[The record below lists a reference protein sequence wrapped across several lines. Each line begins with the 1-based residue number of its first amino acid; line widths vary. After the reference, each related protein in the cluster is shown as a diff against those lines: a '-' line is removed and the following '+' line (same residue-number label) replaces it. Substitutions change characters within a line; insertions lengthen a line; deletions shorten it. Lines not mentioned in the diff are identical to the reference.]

1 MKTKQKSNAVDLMRT
16 LRDRMSEEMKGM
28 TPRQQIEYMEKKS
41 GLKRKERDEVST
53 DAGTGS

>member
-1 MKTKQKSNAVDLMRT
+1 MKTKPTSNAVQLMRT

-28 TPRQQIEYMEKKS
+28 TPRQQIEYMEKRS
-41 GLKRKERDEVST
+41 GLKRKPRDQVST

>member
-1 MKTKQKSNAVDLMRT
+1 MKTKQKNNAVELMRT

-41 GLKRKERDEVST
+41 GLKRKERDDAST
-53 DAGTGS
+53 HAGTGS